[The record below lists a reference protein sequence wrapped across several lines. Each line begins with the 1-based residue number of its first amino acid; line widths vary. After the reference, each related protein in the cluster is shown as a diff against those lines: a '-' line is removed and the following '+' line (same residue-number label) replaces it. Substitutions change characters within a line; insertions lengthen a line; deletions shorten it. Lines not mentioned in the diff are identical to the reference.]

1 MPPPCAPRPGGTNIV
16 TFSAMKSA
24 LLVALFALPA
34 AAQQNRPA
42 ASAPAASPP
51 GWDAYVRAFD
61 AYSDR
66 DSIVGSATLI
76 MRDGRVVAHHE
87 HGFGDRELGQRVDT
101 NTIFHWGSM
110 TKTLTA
116 TAVMQL
122 RDRGRLS
129 LDQSV
134 VGYIPELRR
143 VHDPFGPIDSITIR
157 MLLSHSAGFQNP
169 TWPYTEGKPWEP
181 FEPTTWEQL
190 VAMMPYQEIAFKPGS
205 RYSYSNPAFIYLG
218 RIVEQLTGDPWE
230 GYIQKNIFSP
240 LNITRSYFG
249 GTPYYL
255 AEHRSNNYYVTRDS
269 GGRQWVRANG
279 RDFDPGITIPNGGWN
294 SPLGDVAKW
303 VAFLTNATHGDSA
316 TRRRYGTSCFSAR
329 HARGNVAPRTCRER
343 RCDEAG
349 VHGDVIL
356 HSPTPVGNGQRH
368 VRWAHRK
375 SGGLPF
381 VLLLESAYRRRGH
394 CGVQYDQ
401 QCARPCDS
409 GAELIRGIGEAAL
422 TMLAG
427 WRP

>member
-1 MPPPCAPRPGGTNIV
+1 
-16 TFSAMKSA
+16 MKSA
-24 LLVALFALPA
+24 LLIAALFALPA
-34 AAQQNRPA
+34 AAQGNRPA
-42 ASAPAASPP
+42 ASASAASPA

-87 HGFGDRELGQRVDT
+87 HGFGDREARPARRHQYDFSLGIDDENAHGRRRD
-101 NTIFHWGSM
+101 
-110 TKTLTA
+110 A
-116 TAVMQL
+116 AA

-134 VGYIPELRR
+134 TGYIPELRR

-190 VAMMPYQEIAFKPGS
+190 AAMMPYQEIAFKPGS

-230 GYIQKNIFSP
+230 GYIQKNIFAP

-269 GGRQWVRANG
+269 AGRQWVRANG

-316 TRRRYGTSCFSAR
+316 TRRLYDIVLPHSTLEEMWRPGHVVNADATKPEYMGMSFFIRPRRSGTDSVTFVGHTGSQAGFR
-329 HARGNVAPRTCRER
+329 SFFYWNPRTGDAVIAAYNTTNNARGR
-343 RCDEAG
+343 
-349 VHGDVIL
+349 
-356 HSPTPVGNGQRH
+356 
-368 VRWAHRK
+368 
-375 SGGLPF
+375 
-381 VLLLESAYRRRGH
+381 
-394 CGVQYDQ
+394 
-401 QCARPCDS
+401 DS
-409 GAELIRGIGEAAL
+409 GAESSAVGEAAL

-427 WRP
+427 WRH